1 LRAAAAR
8 ERELEKG
15 SGVAERARAR
25 GEVPALSTILDES
38 RGYIRDFRASV
49 AASSTSAEV
58 IQTMKTKYPDYGPV
72 WSFSAPW

>member
-1 LRAAAAR
+1 LRAAAAG
-8 ERELEKG
+8 ERELEKDRAW
-15 SGVAERARAR
+15 VRARAR
-25 GEVPALSTILDES
+25 GEVPASSTILDGS

-49 AASSTSAEV
+49 AASSTAAEV